1 MSISNYVN
9 KLLPIFKKGDMEKH
23 IANLRKELAED
34 TMPPLIAIDEIMNK
48 HVFKDKWCLSVDAL
62 ATHKLNTRYRGNYIS
77 KIRAILEKNDEKLA
91 KIENLLAK
99 HKGRDIVIS
108 SITYSQ
114 LQIFQLLDA
123 IAFTAK
129 YTRTLLVYTMAVE
142 TEMLRQ
148 NKNVRRR
155 MTKAELDMLKDRRD
169 VFFDVLGSIDMSAK
183 AMSETISNVPEIE
196 IDVNR
201 ISVDIAASGIT
212 ALDPFGMARQ
222 GLILSP
228 IYHVRMMLAD
238 WEDHRRQLAYEER
251 IMLQHQIL
259 DLKAAMEGREDANLQ
274 KAIDYSEKRL
284 NKLNY
289 KIAKMEEV

>member
-1 MSISNYVN
+1 
-9 KLLPIFKKGDMEKH
+9 
-23 IANLRKELAED
+23 
-34 TMPPLIAIDEIMNK
+34 
-48 HVFKDKWCLSVDAL
+48 
-62 ATHKLNTRYRGNYIS
+62 
-77 KIRAILEKNDEKLA
+77 
-91 KIENLLAK
+91 
-99 HKGRDIVIS
+99 
-108 SITYSQ
+108 
-114 LQIFQLLDA
+114 
-123 IAFTAK
+123 
-129 YTRTLLVYTMAVE
+129 
-142 TEMLRQ
+142 
-148 NKNVRRR
+148 
-155 MTKAELDMLKDRRD
+155 
-169 VFFDVLGSIDMSAK
+169 MSAK

-196 IDVNR
+196 IDVNK

-284 NKLNY
+284 NNLNY